1 MTIDSLI
8 GIDLLQSS
16 FLEGREFGVEGD
28 QEGARQPQPGV
39 RGAPS
44 ASKGP
49 LRLSPQAVL

>member
-1 MTIDSLI
+1 MTIDNLI

-16 FLEGREFGVEGD
+16 FLEGREFEAEGD
-28 QEGARQPQPGV
+28 QEGALQPQPGV

-49 LRLSPQAVL
+49 LKLSPQAVL